1 MKLKITIEGKTY
13 EVEVELEQSSPAHHY
28 APVAGGPAVAR
39 QPATPPAPAAVG
51 APAGGAAPSRPAAA
65 AGPPLAEGA
74 KVCKA
79 DLAGTVLGVKV
90 NVGQTIARGDTI
102 LILEAMKME
111 TPIGSPF
118 DGTIKAIHVSAGEA
132 VKPGQPMVEFE

>member
-51 APAGGAAPSRPAAA
+51 APAGAAPSRPATA

-90 NVGQTIARGDTI
+90 NVGQTVARGDTI

-118 DGTIKAIHVSAGEA
+118 DGTVKAIHVSAGEA

>member
-13 EVEVELEQSSPAHHY
+13 EVEVELEQSSPAQHY
-28 APVAGGPAVAR
+28 APVAGGPASR
-39 QPATPPAPAAVG
+39 PAAMPAAAAA
-51 APAGGAAPSRPAAA
+51 APSAASAAPSRSAAP
-65 AGPPLAEGA
+65 AGPQLGEGA

-90 NVGQTIARGDTI
+90 NAGQTVARGDTL

-111 TPIGSPF
+111 TPIASPF
-118 DGTIKAIHVSAGEA
+118 DGTIKAVHVSAGEA